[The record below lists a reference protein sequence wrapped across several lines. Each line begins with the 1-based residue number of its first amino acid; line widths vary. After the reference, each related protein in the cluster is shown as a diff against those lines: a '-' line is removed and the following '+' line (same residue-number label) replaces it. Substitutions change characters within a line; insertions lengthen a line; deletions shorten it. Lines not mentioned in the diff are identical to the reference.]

1 MSLTAQA
8 LRDIGA
14 AHDWYS
20 KQAPGQGACR
30 AWGAK
35 AKNGHAD
42 AMWRRFCSP
51 IAVAMGQKAAAAGRR
66 RAILQPAILKSDRL
80 PGEEFLAAAG
90 LQIERLPQAPQL
102 YAEVLPR
109 VRRCLLPRFPYGLFF
124 TLRGDDIRVLAVL
137 HQARDHHSWPV
148 GRKGSG
154 Q

>member
-1 MSLTAQA
+1 MAYRVSLTAQA

-20 KQAPGQGACR
+20 KQAPG
-30 AWGAK
+30 
-35 AKNGHAD
+35 
-42 AMWRRFCSP
+42 
-51 IAVAMGQKAAAAGRR
+51 
-66 RAILQPAILKSDRL
+66 L
-80 PGEEFLAAAG
+80 GEEFLAAAG
-90 LQIERLPQAPQL
+90 LQIERLRQAPQL

-137 HQARDHHSWPV
+137 HQTRDHHSRPV